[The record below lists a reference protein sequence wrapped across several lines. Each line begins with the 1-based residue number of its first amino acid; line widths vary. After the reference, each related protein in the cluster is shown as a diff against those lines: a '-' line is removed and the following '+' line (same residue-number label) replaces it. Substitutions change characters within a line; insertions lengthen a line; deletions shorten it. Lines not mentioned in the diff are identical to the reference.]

1 MRTKR
6 LGKPCPIRLK
16 EIYEPIITTMFEHHH
31 NGNTRPQDERIIL
44 ELKMQ
49 RNPLSGQFLLNY
61 DSISQAS
68 RRLNIDRSHIV
79 GQLSGRYPHVRGL
92 IFEYKEVE

>member
-1 MRTKR
+1 MRQKR
-6 LGKPCPIRLK
+6 LGKSCPIELEDIK
-16 EIYEPIITTMFEHHH
+16 EYRIEKMFKEHK
-31 NGNTRPQDERIIL
+31 PQDENIIW
-44 ELKMQ
+44 ELKYS
-49 RNPLSGQFLLNY
+49 RSPLTGQFLLSF
-61 DSISQAS
+61 DSISEAS

>member
-16 EIYEPIITTMFEHHH
+16 EIYEPTIMTMFEHHH
-31 NGNTRPQDERIIL
+31 NGKTRPQDERIIL
-44 ELKMQ
+44 ELKIQ
-49 RNPLSGQFLLNY
+49 RNPLSGQFLLNF

-68 RRLNIDRSHIV
+68 RRLNIDRSQIV

>member
-1 MRTKR
+1 MRQKR
-6 LGKPCPIRLK
+6 LGKSCPIELEDIK
-16 EIYEPIITTMFEHHH
+16 EYRIEKKFKEHK
-31 NGNTRPQDERIIL
+31 PQDENIIW
-44 ELKMQ
+44 ELKYS
-49 RNPLSGQFLLNY
+49 RSPLTGQFLLNF

-92 IFEYKEVE
+92 IFKYKEIE